1 MSAARENTNTN
12 STTAPHPRPEVRRP
26 YLMVIAGSQI
36 GELHKLARTRTN
48 IGRSP
53 DTDLR
58 LDEPGVSREHVEI
71 LVEGGRVTVRDL
83 GSTNGTLCN
92 GERFEKREVG
102 DGDKLSIGT
111 STFLVF
117 THNDGIELPYQR
129 GRAHAA
135 LHDGATEALRRQLF
149 LDRLSQEISFS
160 RRHGAPLALLL
171 WEIDGYAA
179 LEDRLGPSATRVLLG
194 DAVRDVR
201 PTLNEDDVL
210 AAFGPGRFAVA
221 CPETSLEDARTRAE
235 HLRAALADAELEPAG
250 ADVRLTAS
258 VAVVPSAAGTE
269 RVPVAAAAL
278 VRAAEA
284 ALARAIA
291 AGGNR
296 VDG

>member
-36 GELHKLARTRTN
+36 GELHKLARTRTI

-71 LVEGGRVTVRDL
+71 TVEGGRVTVRDL

-92 GERFEKREVG
+92 GERVEKREVR

-117 THNDGIELPYQR
+117 THHDGIEQPYQR

-135 LHDGATEALRRQLF
+135 VHDGATEALRRQLF
-149 LDRLSQEISFS
+149 LDRLAQEISFS

-179 LEDRLGPSATRVLLG
+179 LEDRHGPSVTRALLA
-194 DAVRDVR
+194 DAVHEARTALVA
-201 PTLNEDDVL
+201 DDVL
-210 AAFGPGRFAVA
+210 AAFGPGRFAVT

-235 HLRAALADAELEPAG
+235 ALRAAVAGAELEASG
-250 ADVRLTAS
+250 AEVRVTVS
-258 VAVVPSAAGTE
+258 VAVAPSAAGTE
-269 RVPVAAAAL
+269 RVNGAAEAL
-278 VRAAEA
+278 VRAAEG
-284 ALARAIA
+284 ALARASA
-291 AGGNR
+291 AGGNS
-296 VDG
+296 VAG